1 MLKTRLKMLNT
12 KGIEEGEKELSQK
25 IQSRP
30 IAFPFRICYNKDYYC
45 RGICPRAVNDLHKGK
60 REAMKKRKRP
70 AYRPRKSGS
79 GLRSFLVTLLGAAA
93 IALLGAGVWQLLD
106 PVEYQPPL
114 APLTSSPLGP
124 PEADALDGGSS
135 EGSAP
140 EGGGSDVTSQPPEGS
155 SGGSSQSSGDGGG
168 SSSGDVQVPE
178 GEWLSSSYFDDALF
192 VGDSITEGIKL
203 YDVMNN
209 ATVLSSTG
217 VNLDSL
223 YTKDAITLADGSKVP
238 ILEASKNYT
247 PGKIYLMMGVNSL
260 LSDEESFRTAYARV
274 VDTLT
279 SQHPD
284 AILYIQ
290 SILPVTADYEKRQNA
305 VADNAKIDRY
315 NEILK
320 ELAAEKQVYYL
331 NVAEVFKDADG
342 CLPNSASPKDG
353 IHFGSSWY
361 RKWFDYL
368 RSHGVTE

>member
-1 MLKTRLKMLNT
+1 
-12 KGIEEGEKELSQK
+12 
-25 IQSRP
+25 
-30 IAFPFRICYNKDYYC
+30 
-45 RGICPRAVNDLHKGK
+45 
-60 REAMKKRKRP
+60 MKKRKSP
-70 AYRPRKSGS
+70 AYRPKKSGS
-79 GLRSFLVTLLGAAA
+79 GLRSFLVTLLGSAA

-114 APLTSSPLGP
+114 EPLTSSPLAASG
-124 PEADALDGGSS
+124 ASSLGS

-140 EGGGSDVTSQPPEGS
+140 EEPPPADGSSEESAQPPAEGD
-155 SGGSSQSSGDGGG
+155 SSQDPGSGDAAQ
-168 SSSGDVQVPE
+168 DPQVAE
-178 GEWLSSSYFDDALF
+178 GEWLASSYFDDALF

-223 YTKDAITLADGSKVP
+223 YTKAAITLVDGSKVP
-238 ILEASKNYT
+238 ILEASKSYS

-260 LSDEESFRTAYARV
+260 LSDEESFRAAYARV
-274 VDTLT
+274 VDTLV

-284 AILYIQ
+284 AVFYIQ
-290 SILPVTADYEKRQNA
+290 SILPVTANYEKRQNA

-315 NEILK
+315 NAILK

-331 NVAEVFKDADG
+331 DVAEAFKDADG
-342 CLPNSASPKDG
+342 CLPDSDSPKDG

-368 RSHGVTE
+368 RTHGVEE

>member
-1 MLKTRLKMLNT
+1 
-12 KGIEEGEKELSQK
+12 
-25 IQSRP
+25 
-30 IAFPFRICYNKDYYC
+30 
-45 RGICPRAVNDLHKGK
+45 
-60 REAMKKRKRP
+60 MKKQRSPSYQPKR
-70 AYRPRKSGS
+70 RRSS
-79 GLRSFLVTLLGAAA
+79 GLRSFFVTLLGAAA
-93 IALLGAGVWQLLD
+93 IAVLGAGVWQLLD

-114 APLTSSPLGP
+114 APLTASTVAAANSQKGTA
-124 PEADALDGGSS
+124 EDSQAGEGGSR
-135 EGSAP
+135 EG
-140 EGGGSDVTSQPPEGS
+140 EVTSDVTFDPPGEEGSQGDGSSTSQVDFQPPSDPEVGEG
-155 SGGSSQSSGDGGG
+155 D
-168 SSSGDVQVPE
+168 
-178 GEWLSSSYFDDALF
+178 WLSSSYFDDALF

-209 ATVLSSTG
+209 ATVLASTG

-238 ILEASKNYT
+238 ILEATKNYS

-274 VDTLT
+274 VDTLV

-284 AILYIQ
+284 ALLYIQ
-290 SILPVTADYEKRQNA
+290 SILPVTADYEKRANA

-315 NEILK
+315 NAILK
-320 ELAAEKQVYYL
+320 ELAAEKGVLYL
-331 NVAEVFKDADG
+331 NVAEEFKDADG

-368 RSHGVTE
+368 RTHGAS

>member
-1 MLKTRLKMLNT
+1 M
-12 KGIEEGEKELSQK
+12 
-25 IQSRP
+25 
-30 IAFPFRICYNKDYYC
+30 
-45 RGICPRAVNDLHKGK
+45 NDLHKGK
-60 REAMKKRKRP
+60 REAMKKQKRP
-70 AYRPRKSGS
+70 AYRPKKSGS
-79 GLRSFLVTLLGAAA
+79 GLRSFLVTLLGSAA

-114 APLTSSPLGP
+114 APLTSSPLAP
-124 PEADALDGGSS
+124 PEADALGGDGGSPAS
-135 EGSAP
+135 SPP
-140 EGGGSDVTSQPPEGS
+140 EDGASSDVTFRPPEG
-155 SGGSSQSSGDGGG
+155 SGGSSQPSGDGNA
-168 SSSGDVQVPE
+168 DVTFRNPQVPE
-178 GEWLSSSYFDDALF
+178 GEWLSSGYFDDALF

-203 YDVMNN
+203 YDVMSN

-223 YTKDAITLADGSKVP
+223 YTKDAVTLADGSKAP
-238 ILEASKNYT
+238 ILEASKNYS

-260 LSDEESFRTAYARV
+260 LSDEESFRAAYGRV

-284 AILYIQ
+284 AIFYIQ

-305 VADNAKIDRY
+305 VADNKKIDRY

>member
-1 MLKTRLKMLNT
+1 
-12 KGIEEGEKELSQK
+12 
-25 IQSRP
+25 
-30 IAFPFRICYNKDYYC
+30 
-45 RGICPRAVNDLHKGK
+45 
-60 REAMKKRKRP
+60 MKKRKSP
-70 AYRPRKSGS
+70 AYRPKKSGS
-79 GLRSFLVTLLGAAA
+79 GLRSFLVTLLGSAA

-114 APLTSSPLGP
+114 APLTSSTVAASASQAESRE
-124 PEADALDGGSS
+124 PEENGEPSSAGES
-135 EGSAP
+135 EGSSQGESGEAP
-140 EGGGSDVTSQPPEGS
+140 APDSTSVPEGS
-155 SGGSSQSSGDGGG
+155 GDP
-168 SSSGDVQVPE
+168 QVAE

-223 YTKDAITLADGSKVP
+223 YTKAAITLADGSKVP
-238 ILEASKNYT
+238 ILEASKSYS

-260 LSDEESFRTAYARV
+260 LSDEESFRAAYARV
-274 VDTLT
+274 VDTLV

-284 AILYIQ
+284 AVFYIQ
-290 SILPVTADYEKRQNA
+290 SILPVTANYEKRQNA

-315 NEILK
+315 NAILK

-331 NVAEVFKDADG
+331 DVAEAFKDADG
-342 CLPNSASPKDG
+342 CLPDSASPKDG

-368 RSHGVTE
+368 RTHGVEE